1 MLRRK
6 KFQVIYPEYFDSE
19 LSKKQGRRVNLSLAS
34 KEPTL
39 KKLIFACNKLDIDF
53 EEQKDKAYPSRWW
66 EKKGRLLIPINKE
79 QKKLKSEL
87 IVELAEIIRRIVVKQ
102 KTLEKQLNRKD
113 TKKGRTKSAKN
124 VIRRK

>member
-66 EKKGRLLIPINKE
+66 EKKGRLLIPINKQE
-79 QKKLKSEL
+79 KKLKSEL
-87 IVELAEIIRRIVVKQ
+87 IVE
-102 KTLEKQLNRKD
+102 
-113 TKKGRTKSAKN
+113 
-124 VIRRK
+124 

>member
-6 KFQVIYPEYFDSE
+6 KFQVIYPEYFDSQ
-19 LSKKQGRRVNLSLAS
+19 LSKKQGRRVNLNLAS
-34 KEPTL
+34 KDPTL
-39 KKLIFACNKLDIDF
+39 KKLIFACNKLNINF

-102 KTLEKQLNRKD
+102 KPLEKQLNKKENRKE
-113 TKKGRTKSAKN
+113 RTKSAKN

>member
-1 MLRRK
+1 MCWYTHPNPK
-6 KFQVIYPEYFDSE
+6 HEFKHIIKSYVS
-19 LSKKQGRRVNLSLAS
+19 SLNRAH
-34 KEPTL
+34 KV
-39 KKLIFACNKLDIDF
+39 IFACNKLDIDF

-66 EKKGRLLIPINKE
+66 EKKGRLLIPINKQE
-79 QKKLKSEL
+79 KKLKSEL

>member
-19 LSKKQGRRVNLSLAS
+19 LSKKQGRRVNL
-34 KEPTL
+34 
-39 KKLIFACNKLDIDF
+39 
-53 EEQKDKAYPSRWW
+53 
-66 EKKGRLLIPINKE
+66 KGRLLIPINKQE
-79 QKKLKSEL
+79 KKLKSEL

-102 KTLEKQLNRKD
+102 KTHEKQLNRKD